1 MMAMRRNF
9 HYLILLDTCCIIYL
23 TFVVKFS
30 IPTMAGSFV
39 SNFEDIPNLYFYFNL
54 ITLITIITMVDS
66 KSYFIIDLLVCS
78 VLQAFFN

>member
-1 MMAMRRNF
+1 M
-9 HYLILLDTCCIIYL
+9 
-23 TFVVKFS
+23 VKLS

-39 SNFEDIPNLYFYFNL
+39 SNSEDRPNLDFYFNL

-66 KSYFIIDLLVCS
+66 KSYFITDLLVCS